1 MVLVERFALI
11 VPATEPKIRVAAAEH
26 DKIECYQGTKATNN
40 FGITVEGA
48 GAWAKGHI
56 KGTLD
61 AYDYKAL
68 YQVYSLKDSE
78 SANYWFINYS
88 KTTNH
93 DNLKKVF
100 EDSKTV
106 RTNYDLE
113 FELQGND
120 YGITAVYITYQVIR
134 LVLNGQTKDY
144 VVTNPASSG
153 ANLPDG
159 STYPGGFK
167 PVGAPQPASLKAGG
181 R

>member
-11 VPATEPKIRVAAAEH
+11 VPTTAPKVRLAAAEH
-26 DKIECYQGTKATNN
+26 DKIEVYQGTKATNN

-48 GAWAKGHI
+48 GAWVKGHI
-56 KGTLD
+56 KGTLE

-68 YQVYSLKDSE
+68 YQIYTLKDSE
-78 SANYWFINYS
+78 SANYWFVSYS
-88 KTTNH
+88 KNTAH
-93 DNLKKVF
+93 DELKKVF

-106 RTNYDLE
+106 KTAYDLE

-134 LVLNGQTKDY
+134 LALNGQTKDY
-144 VVTNPASSG
+144 VVANPASSG

-159 STYPGGFK
+159 SSYPGGFK
-167 PVGAPQPASLKAGG
+167 PVGAPQTATLGAG